1 MKKLIL
7 ILGIL
12 IGLSIGVSA
21 QYMDGTTRSE
31 THKRVTKKTYERNLT
46 NELVKYIETGD
57 LTPLL
62 DLVQEEDI
70 TFIGLSGDLYVP
82 SENKEY
88 FIRFIKE
95 YLDVRS
101 KDLTI
106 LRIDK
111 EYYDN
116 YYSPAGGMYKITI
129 LYPNSERYD
138 NIDINY
144 NNEGKLMGI
153 TINDNLHK
161 YRYVDGDLNKIY
173 GCEYGY
179 EGEKITH
186 MTKL

>member
-1 MKKLIL
+1 MKKIIL
-7 ILGIL
+7 IIGIL
-12 IGLSIGVSA
+12 IGLAIGASS
-21 QYMDGTTRSE
+21 QYMGGKTRSE

-161 YRYVDGDLNKIY
+161 YRYVDGDKNKIY